1 MMHMAKPMKS
11 IELYYPTIR
20 FLINSIMFGVKTY
33 LQLTFV
39 FKIVTNSWSS
49 FPWMAIMLIWNRFPR
64 SICKYG
70 STSRASAHH
79 EPFPEV
85 WFSRPRKGSNPGPR
99 NDDDVIA
106 LSGMI
111 PTSMPNGSK
120 QAITKQISVSSLIS
134 ITNDEQK
141 RYKNDSSMATG
152 NNVKVKNTKRPVERK
167 DVLQED

>member
-1 MMHMAKPMKS
+1 MMAKPMKTL
-11 IELYYPTIR
+11 ELYYSMIR

-33 LQLTFV
+33 LQLTCV

-79 EPFPEV
+79 EPFPKMS
-85 WFSRPRKGSNPGPR
+85 FSRPRKGSNPGPR

-152 NNVKVKNTKRPVERK
+152 NNVKVKNTKRPVRRK